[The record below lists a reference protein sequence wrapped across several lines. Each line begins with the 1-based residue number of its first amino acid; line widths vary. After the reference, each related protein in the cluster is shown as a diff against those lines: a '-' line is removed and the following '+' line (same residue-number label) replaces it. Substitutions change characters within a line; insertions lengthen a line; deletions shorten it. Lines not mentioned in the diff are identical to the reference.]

1 MRSSS
6 AGLGLAFAGLLAA
19 CGGGG
24 GGGGGRVGST
34 PGVGGTNVTLNV
46 LPVTVNGSL
55 CAAAT
60 SAGYPN
66 KPCVSVTICAPG
78 STTACQ
84 TVDDVLLDTGSY
96 GLRVF
101 KQALGGVAL
110 QQISAGTGSL
120 ATCVQFADQTS
131 DWGPVQLADVVLA
144 GEPAVE
150 VPIHVLD
157 ATFSTA
163 PSSCP
168 GPEAGPAAA
177 GFNGILGV
185 GVFREDCGRS
195 CASNAQNGLYFSC
208 TASGCTGAQAPLPD
222 QVQNPVAHLP
232 QDNNGL
238 IVDLP
243 AVGAGGAASLQGS
256 VLLGIG
262 TRSNNTPAGVTVFP
276 VDPSTGSFTTTVGG
290 TTLAS
295 SFLDT
300 GSNGLFFAPPTPSAL
315 PPCQAPNASWY
326 CPPATVDLAAT
337 NQPSGA
343 GAPTAAVSFQIAN
356 FDALLSS
363 GNSVF
368 DDLGG
373 ASLPSAGFDWGM
385 PFHEGRR
392 VVIGLEGM
400 TSNLGAGPLVA
411 Y

>member
-6 AGLGLAFAGLLAA
+6 AGLVLALAGLLAG

-24 GGGGGRVGST
+24 GGAGGGST
-34 PGVGGTNVTLNV
+34 KVTLNV

-60 SAGYPN
+60 SASYPN

-110 QQISAGTGSL
+110 RQVSSGTGSL

-131 DWGPVQLADVVLA
+131 DWGPVQLADVVLG

-157 ATFSTA
+157 ATFSAA

-168 GPEAGPAAA
+168 GPEAGPATA

-185 GVFREDCGRS
+185 GVFREDCGPG
-195 CASNAQNGLYFSC
+195 CASDAQNGLYFSC
-208 TASGCTGAQAPLPD
+208 TASGCTGAVASVAD

-238 IVDLP
+238 IVELP

-256 VLLGIG
+256 VVLGVG
-262 TRSNNTPAGVTVFP
+262 TRSNNSPGGVTAFP
-276 VDPSTGSFTTTVGG
+276 VDPSTGSFSTTIGG
-290 TTLAS
+290 TTLDR

-315 PPCQAPNASWY
+315 PACPAPNTSWF
-326 CPPATVDLAAT
+326 CPPATVDLAAS
-337 NQPSGA
+337 NQPTGA
-343 GAPTAAVSFQIAN
+343 SAPAADVSFQIAN

-373 ASLPSAGFDWGM
+373 ASLPSAGFDWGL
-385 PFHEGRR
+385 PFHEGRQ
-392 VVIGLEGM
+392 VVIGLDGG
-400 TSNLGAGPLVA
+400 TSELGAGPLVA